1 MSWSAVASDDFNRA
15 NGALGA
21 NWTKY
26 SPATWNAFTIASNKI
41 RPAVGANRTGMFWNA
56 LQPRSD
62 QAVQLT
68 LATYGSSSGDEMGA
82 YLRSRDTGSTFD
94 AYYGILTKSGSNYIA
109 EIIRVAAGSLVSLV
123 QRNTGISAF
132 AAGDVMR
139 FQALGQQL
147 AILINGT
154 PVVGITDTTW
164 ASGYAGCGGVVGIA
178 GNMEFDDWSVLEFS
192 AGRGF

>member
-1 MSWSAVASDDFNRA
+1 MTTARF
-15 NGALGA
+15 
-21 NWTKY
+21 
-26 SPATWNAFTIASNKI
+26 
-41 RPAVGANRTGMFWNA
+41 
-56 LQPRSD
+56 LQEQPLFGGVDD
-62 QAVQLT
+62 QAMAAILPLMRELT
-68 LATYGSSSGDEMGA
+68 
-82 YLRSRDTGSTFD
+82 
-94 AYYGILTKSGSNYIA
+94 
-109 EIIRVAAGSLVSLV
+109 
-123 QRNTGISAF
+123 F